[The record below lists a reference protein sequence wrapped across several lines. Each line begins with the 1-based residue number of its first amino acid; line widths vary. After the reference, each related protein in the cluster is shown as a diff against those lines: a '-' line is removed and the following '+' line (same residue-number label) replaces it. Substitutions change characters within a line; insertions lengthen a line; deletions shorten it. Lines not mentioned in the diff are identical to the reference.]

1 MSRVALSLAV
11 AAALAGADVRADDN
25 RDDVF
30 ELGVVEVVGSTIDD
44 DAPAKP
50 ETLTA
55 DDLRRNARRDV
66 AEALAQLPGVV
77 VQNIGA
83 RSERLVY
90 VRGFNSRQVPVFI
103 DGIPVYV
110 PYDGNVDLGRLG
122 VDDLSQIVVTK
133 GLTSVLYGPNALGGS
148 VNLVSRRP
156 AEPLEA
162 NASATVEW
170 DGDGDVPAQRASARL
185 ATRQGAWYAQATAAW
200 RDSTWFRISDDFR
213 AAPAEDGG
221 RRDNSGFHDVS
232 FSGKVGFVPN
242 DTDEYVLSYYRL
254 DAQKDTPPYAGRAAG
269 VSPRYWRWPEWDK
282 ESLYFIGRH
291 ALGDSATLRVR
302 AYRDAFKNTL
312 ESYDDARYRTR
323 TRPYAFTS
331 LYDDDT
337 LGASVEFEQRW
348 SNEQVTRASL
358 QTKKDV
364 HREID
369 AIGAP
374 WERMEDRMTSLAVE
388 HEARAG
394 RWRFTPGVAFHTQRP
409 GRVDNVIGNG
419 TIVPFATHDDDATN
433 GSLAIGW
440 QAGDNVEFFGGL
452 SRKTRFPT
460 LKDRYSYR
468 LGSALP
474 NPTLAAEE
482 SDNLELGATGRFGGL
497 NVRAAL
503 FRSDLADAIET
514 VTLAPTACT
523 RPPCFQLQ
531 NIGEARHEG
540 AELSADVTI
549 GEGTRIAAHYTYL
562 DRDNRSRPDLKPI
575 DTPQHVAFA
584 SLDRRLADG
593 LRALVSVRH
602 ESGRYSATDGA
613 RRTASFNVVDA
624 NIDWSITR
632 QLSLQAGVLNAGDTL
647 YAYEEGFPEA
657 GRTWFAT
664 LGVRY

>member
-1 MSRVALSLAV
+1 MSRVALGLAV
-11 AAALAGADVRADDN
+11 AAALVGADVRADDA

-30 ELGVVEVVGSTIDD
+30 SLGVVEVVGAAIDD
-44 DAPAKP
+44 EAPAKP

-66 AEALAQLPGVV
+66 AEALAQLPGVT

-156 AEPLEA
+156 TEPLEA

-170 DGDGDVPAQRASARL
+170 DSDGDVPAQRASARV

-200 RDSTWFRISDDFR
+200 RDATWFRVSDDFR
-213 AAPAEDGG
+213 AAPAENGG
-221 RRDNSGFHDVS
+221 RRDNSGFHDVAVS
-232 FSGKVGFVPN
+232 AKVGFVPN
-242 DTDEYVLSYYRL
+242 DTNEYVLSAYRL
-254 DAQKDTPPYAGRAAG
+254 DGQKDTPPYAGRAAG
-269 VSPRYWRWPEWDK
+269 VSPRFWRWPEWDK
-282 ESLYFIGRH
+282 DSVYFIGRH
-291 ALGDSATLRVR
+291 ALGESATLRVR
-302 AYRDAFKNTL
+302 AYRDAFRNTL
-312 ESYDDARYRTR
+312 ESYDDARYATQ

-331 LYDDDT
+331 RYDDDT
-337 LGASVEFEQRW
+337 LGGAVEFEQRW
-348 SNEQVTRASL
+348 SGEQVTRASL

-369 AIGAP
+369 TIGAP
-374 WERMEDRMTSLAVE
+374 WERMEDRMTSLAIE

-394 RWRFTPGVAFHTQRP
+394 AWRFTPGVAFHAQRP
-409 GRVDNVIGNG
+409 GRVDNALGNG
-419 TIVPFATHDDDATN
+419 TIVPFDTHDDDAVN

-440 QAGDNVEFFGGL
+440 RLDENVEFFGGL

-474 NPTLAAEE
+474 NPDLAAES
-482 SDNLELGATGRFGGL
+482 SDNLELGMSGRFGAWNL
-497 NVRAAL
+497 RAAL
-503 FRSDLADAIET
+503 FRSDLDDAIDT

-523 RPPCFQLQ
+523 RAPCFQLQ
-531 NIGEARHEG
+531 NIGRARHEG
-540 AELSADVTI
+540 AEVSADVTL
-549 GEGTRIAAHYTYL
+549 GEATRLAAHYTYL
-562 DRDNRSRPDLKPI
+562 DRDNRSRPDLKPL

-584 SLDRRLADG
+584 SLEQRFGERVRG
-593 LRALVSVRH
+593 LVSLRH
-602 ESGRYSATDGA
+602 ESGRYSSSDGA
-613 RRTASFNVVDA
+613 RRTTSFNVVDA
-624 NIDWSITR
+624 NVDWTITP
-632 QLSLQAGVLNAGDTL
+632 QVSLQAGVLNAGDTL

-657 GRTWFAT
+657 GRTWFT
-664 LGVRY
+664 TVGVKY